1 MTVAPFQISESE
13 VTNTEFLQFVEDTDY
28 VTDAEKFGWSFCFA
42 PLISKAVD
50 DSIDQV
56 GGPGAGTEKS

>member
-1 MTVAPFQISESE
+1 MSVGPFEIAESE
-13 VTNTEFLQFVEDTDY
+13 VTNTEFMRFVDETSC

-42 PLISKAVD
+42 PLVSKAVD

-56 GGPGAGTEKS
+56 RERVR